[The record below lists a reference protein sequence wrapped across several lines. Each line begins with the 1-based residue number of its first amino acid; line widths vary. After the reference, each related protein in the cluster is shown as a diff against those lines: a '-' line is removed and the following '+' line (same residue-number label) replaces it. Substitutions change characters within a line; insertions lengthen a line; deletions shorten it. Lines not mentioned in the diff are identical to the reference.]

1 MGVLRALRG
10 GDRHRAQHHACQHAG
25 FFTCVGAQ
33 SGPARGEDGGKAAG
47 SVPVAIATFA
57 TVVTSLLN
65 RLQDAEGS
73 RAETYRELES
83 VLWGDESHL
92 QSSEVDRVIAVALED
107 LRAAQGGT
115 ASVRTA
121 ASDVLVALARSHLC
135 DVVSALQGHLKAL
148 EETSEEFVLIT
159 LRNLATRYALQC
171 VPFAAT
177 TLSALRGVLSEVGSG
192 RMLCAV
198 CGVLE
203 QWCSGISM
211 YFREGEKGAFPRL
224 GPAQLCAHIYPLFCY
239 VSRKRRCCEEEEVK
253 QAVLRAMG
261 AMMGVL
267 LHVEEHREHAWE
279 HLLWLLHQYREV
291 WDPFGVT
298 VSLGYFLGAVADI
311 QTRVPRARHL
321 AIATAVHQQLCD
333 EMEPPSPEHRAELCR
348 CMVLQARICPEETI
362 EFLYYKLRNGSKAD
376 RVAAV
381 AVLQALVRSD
391 APDTREKLPLFAKLV
406 QSVCHDPAA
415 QVRRAVLH
423 FIGELLR
430 SSALGCSAWDV
441 VGHLFS
447 EFSRASGR
455 LAMGN
460 LSMVKAREERAVQSL
475 CAHVLGT
482 LDVSAGAVAK
492 LLWPKLLWY
501 VVPAKY
507 TGMLVPLCR
516 CLRSLAERRDR
527 AEQEQEEAAP
537 EALESEE
544 PGGEQKVVAA
554 VAPHAGGGRGA
565 AALQLLQALPST
577 IHGAVGA
584 KWAADIPLLL
594 QHLAG
599 TTASSLD
606 VAEWESLLLKF
617 LQTSLELI
625 ASEAWTVGLSQELSR
640 QLGSSPRL
648 SWEKRFL
655 YKALGTALAACGCLH
670 HVQEQTLEHLKA
682 ANFLE
687 LWQAQGM
694 VSVVSRCAESHFQL
708 ALSLVKEFT
717 GTLKRKKS
725 KARRTRATRAALL
738 VMYGRMAL
746 RAPREQLL
754 ARVER
759 DVVANVLQ
767 LYREGCQDA
776 QLKLSLVQSVTEISL
791 AIQAAGAGPRFELC
805 CKRELLQTL
814 LEVIQEEPQES
825 PVHPRALMAMQQL
838 SKLKP
843 RLSREEN
850 CHLLAQCCQGIVCLR
865 RPEQMDRRGQTAVAA
880 SCPPGVQAPSLR
892 ALGQL
897 MGALLWAELAPIRFE
912 DMVQVLRRWLTSA
925 HACERERALQV
936 CVQVLGSYEERC
948 EHRRGRACEWF
959 GSLAGLLGPLTCD
972 TSAASRWW
980 AVTCLGHLLR
990 TGAENTD
997 VAPWTNEI
1005 GRLRERLSAVTSESL
1020 LATSTNIAKARVRVG
1035 R

>member
-1 MGVLRALRG
+1 M
-10 GDRHRAQHHACQHAG
+10 
-25 FFTCVGAQ
+25 
-33 SGPARGEDGGKAAG
+33 
-47 SVPVAIATFA
+47 
-57 TVVTSLLN
+57 
-65 RLQDAEGS
+65 
-73 RAETYRELES
+73 
-83 VLWGDESHL
+83 
-92 QSSEVDRVIAVALED
+92 
-107 LRAAQGGT
+107 
-115 ASVRTA
+115 
-121 ASDVLVALARSHLC
+121 
-135 DVVSALQGHLKAL
+135 
-148 EETSEEFVLIT
+148 
-159 LRNLATRYALQC
+159 
-171 VPFAAT
+171 
-177 TLSALRGVLSEVGSG
+177 
-192 RMLCAV
+192 
-198 CGVLE
+198 
-203 QWCSGISM
+203 
-211 YFREGEKGAFPRL
+211 
-224 GPAQLCAHIYPLFCY
+224 
-239 VSRKRRCCEEEEVK
+239 
-253 QAVLRAMG
+253 
-261 AMMGVL
+261 
-267 LHVEEHREHAWE
+267 
-279 HLLWLLHQYREV
+279 
-291 WDPFGVT
+291 
-298 VSLGYFLGAVADI
+298 
-311 QTRVPRARHL
+311 
-321 AIATAVHQQLCD
+321 
-333 EMEPPSPEHRAELCR
+333 
-348 CMVLQARICPEETI
+348 
-362 EFLYYKLRNGSKAD
+362 
-376 RVAAV
+376 
-381 AVLQALVRSD
+381 
-391 APDTREKLPLFAKLV
+391 REKLPLFAKLV
-406 QSVCHDPAA
+406 QSVCHDRAA

-430 SSALGCSAWDV
+430 SSAPGCSAWDV

-507 TGMLVPLCR
+507 TGMMVPLCR

-544 PGGEQKVVAA
+544 PAALPAPQALLARLLVSSGAPGKELLWLGQGQRAGETVLRPVVAA

-565 AALQLLQALPST
+565 AALQLLQALPGT

-599 TTASSLD
+599 TTVSSLD

-759 DVVANVLQ
+759 DMVANVLQ

-825 PVHPRALMAMQQL
+825 PVHPRALVAMQQL

-850 CHLLAQCCQGIVCLR
+850 RHLLAHCCQGIVCLR

-880 SCPPGVQAPSLR
+880 SCPPVGTGPS
-892 ALGQL
+892 QL
-897 MGALLWAELAPIRFE
+897 
-912 DMVQVLRRWLTSA
+912 
-925 HACERERALQV
+925 
-936 CVQVLGSYEERC
+936 
-948 EHRRGRACEWF
+948 
-959 GSLAGLLGPLTCD
+959 
-972 TSAASRWW
+972 
-980 AVTCLGHLLR
+980 
-990 TGAENTD
+990 
-997 VAPWTNEI
+997 
-1005 GRLRERLSAVTSESL
+1005 
-1020 LATSTNIAKARVRVG
+1020 
-1035 R
+1035 

>member
-1 MGVLRALRG
+1 MASPW
-10 GDRHRAQHHACQHAG
+10 DAAAASD
-25 FFTCVGAQ
+25 AQ
-33 SGPARGEDGGKAAG
+33 SGPAFL
-47 SVPVAIATFA
+47 S
-57 TVVTSLLN
+57 
-65 RLQDAEGS
+65 RLS
-73 RAETYRELES
+73 
-83 VLWGDESHL
+83 
-92 QSSEVDRVIAVALED
+92 
-107 LRAAQGGT
+107 
-115 ASVRTA
+115 
-121 ASDVLVALARSHLC
+121 
-135 DVVSALQGHLKAL
+135 
-148 EETSEEFVLIT
+148 
-159 LRNLATRYALQC
+159 
-171 VPFAAT
+171 
-177 TLSALRGVLSEVGSG
+177 
-192 RMLCAV
+192 
-198 CGVLE
+198 
-203 QWCSGISM
+203 
-211 YFREGEKGAFPRL
+211 
-224 GPAQLCAHIYPLFCY
+224 
-239 VSRKRRCCEEEEVK
+239 
-253 QAVLRAMG
+253 
-261 AMMGVL
+261 
-267 LHVEEHREHAWE
+267 
-279 HLLWLLHQYREV
+279 
-291 WDPFGVT
+291 
-298 VSLGYFLGAVADI
+298 
-311 QTRVPRARHL
+311 
-321 AIATAVHQQLCD
+321 
-333 EMEPPSPEHRAELCR
+333 
-348 CMVLQARICPEETI
+348 
-362 EFLYYKLRNGSKAD
+362 
-376 RVAAV
+376 
-381 AVLQALVRSD
+381 
-391 APDTREKLPLFAKLV
+391 PDTREKLPLFAKLV

-544 PGGEQKVVAA
+544 PAALPAPQALLARLLVVAA

-565 AALQLLQALPST
+565 AALQLLQALPGT

-599 TTASSLD
+599 TTVSSLD

-825 PVHPRALMAMQQL
+825 PVHPRALVAMQQL

-850 CHLLAQCCQGIVCLR
+850 RHLLAQCCQGIMCLR
-865 RPEQMDRRGQTAVAA
+865 RPEQMD
-880 SCPPGVQAPSLR
+880 
-892 ALGQL
+892 
-897 MGALLWAELAPIRFE
+897 
-912 DMVQVLRRWLTSA
+912 
-925 HACERERALQV
+925 
-936 CVQVLGSYEERC
+936 
-948 EHRRGRACEWF
+948 
-959 GSLAGLLGPLTCD
+959 
-972 TSAASRWW
+972 
-980 AVTCLGHLLR
+980 
-990 TGAENTD
+990 
-997 VAPWTNEI
+997 
-1005 GRLRERLSAVTSESL
+1005 
-1020 LATSTNIAKARVRVG
+1020 
-1035 R
+1035 